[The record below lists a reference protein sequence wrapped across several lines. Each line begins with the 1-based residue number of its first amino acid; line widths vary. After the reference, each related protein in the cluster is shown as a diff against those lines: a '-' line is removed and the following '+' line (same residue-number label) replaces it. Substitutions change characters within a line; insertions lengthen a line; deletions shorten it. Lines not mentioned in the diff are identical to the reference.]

1 MGVVIVPLAHLRQH
15 LFISLRRS
23 PLLQLPAAA
32 ARTFFRGSRQKNLDR
47 GIRQHHRADVPA
59 VHHHIVFPRQLPLHF
74 QQVRPHRRMGGD
86 RGGIQGNLRQ
96 ADLFRHVLPVQRH
109 MLKAVLPVGQA
120 DLQLRQ
126 KGGNRLPVS
135 GIHTFCI
142 GPIADGA
149 VNGAG
154 IHIEIPQRSGN
165 AFCQC
170 AFSGAGGAVDGDTDG
185 FQ

>member
-86 RGGIQGNLRQ
+86 RGGVQGDLRQ
-96 ADLFRHVLPVQRH
+96 TDLIRHIRTVQCHVLQ
-109 MLKAVLPVGQA
+109 AVLSVMQA
-120 DLQLRQ
+120 DLQFRQ
-126 KGGNRLPVS
+126 QRGSGLTILGVHALGKGG
-135 GIHTFCI
+135 
-142 GPIADGA
+142 IADGA
-149 VNGAG
+149 VNSAG
-154 IHIEIPQRSGN
+154 IHI
-165 AFCQC
+165 
-170 AFSGAGGAVDGDTDG
+170 
-185 FQ
+185 